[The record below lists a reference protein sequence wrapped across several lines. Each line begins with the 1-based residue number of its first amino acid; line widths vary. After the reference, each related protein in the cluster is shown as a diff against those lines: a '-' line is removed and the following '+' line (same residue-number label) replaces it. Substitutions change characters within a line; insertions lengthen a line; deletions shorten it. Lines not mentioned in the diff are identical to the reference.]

1 MPPYTSAPPPPGMP
15 PRKGTSPL
23 VWVLVAVGA
32 IVLLIILAL
41 GGSAYYVMHKM
52 RQAGVSKDLMQR
64 NPALATARLMAALN
78 PGIEVLGADEN
89 RQILTVRDKR
99 SGKVYSVNF
108 EDAKKGKFVFSE
120 DGKNVVVTASGQ
132 GPNGS
137 IDIKSSD
144 GGSVKFGGGTA
155 ADIPSWVPQYPGS
168 KPENSYSAT
177 QQNESGGM
185 FHFNIKDSVDS
196 VMKFY
201 EEQIRASGLRV
212 TNSTTSHGTAGV
224 AGVIGAEGDG
234 GKQMSVMVAEDKGE
248 SGVTVTYSTKK

>member
-1 MPPYTSAPPPPGMP
+1 MP

-23 VWVLVAVGA
+23 VWILVAVGA
-32 IVLLIILAL
+32 LVLLVVLAL

-52 RQAGVSKDLMQR
+52 RQAGVSKELMQR

-78 PGIEVLGADEN
+78 PGIEVLGADER
-89 RQILTVRDKR
+89 RQILTVRDK
-99 SGKVYSVNF
+99 STGKVYSVNF

-144 GGSVKFGGGTA
+144 GGSVKIGGGA
-155 ADIPSWVPQYPGS
+155 AAAGDVPSWVPQYPGS
-168 KPENSYSAT
+168 KPESAYASS

-185 FHFNIKDSVDS
+185 FHFKTKDSVDS
-196 VMKFY
+196 ILKFY
-201 EEQIRASGLRV
+201 EERIKAAGLNV
-212 TNSTTSHGTAGV
+212 TNSTTSHGTGGV
-224 AGVIGAEGDG
+224 GGLIVGEGDG
-234 GKQMSVMVAEDKGE
+234 GKQMSVMVAEDNGE
-248 SGVTVTYSTKK
+248 SGVTVTYATKK